1 MGVPQTT
8 PQSEQSE
15 DHLAAELANHGLR
28 ATRQRMAILRLLRQS
43 ITHPTAIALHRHVLQ
58 EHPNI
63 SWKTVYEVL
72 DSSAASSHLNSAS
85 LESVDN
91 KE

>member
-15 DHLAAELANHGLR
+15 DHLAAELASHGLR

-63 SWKTVYEVL
+63 SRKIVYEVL
-72 DSSAASSHLNSAS
+72 DSLRRI
-85 LESVDN
+85 LPFEQRVTG
-91 KE
+91 ERGQ